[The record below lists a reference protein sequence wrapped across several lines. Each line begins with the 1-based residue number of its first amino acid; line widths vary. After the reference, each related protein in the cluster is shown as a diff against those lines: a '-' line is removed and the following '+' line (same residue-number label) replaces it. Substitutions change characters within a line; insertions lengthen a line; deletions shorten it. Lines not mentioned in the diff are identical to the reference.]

1 MVNFTRIIITLLLF
15 ISLTSSYAKNL
26 SGNFPPRDTATQV
39 SNPLHHSETDS
50 TEQFIVDML
59 NCHPIF
65 TECWDNT
72 ETFPYEAVRL
82 EDLPEKI
89 ALPLLSK
96 AEQFTLTWYG
106 KVNSK
111 YKRRWGRQHH
121 GIDIHLHTG
130 NSVYAAFDGI
140 VRYAQYNKSGFGN
153 CVVIRHL
160 NGLET
165 VYAHLSRIQV
175 PLNGF
180 VKSGDIIGL
189 GGNTGRSQGPHLHFE
204 VRYKDFSIDPEWLI
218 DLSGQK
224 LKVDTLRMNRKDLLA
239 ERYPKSTLP
248 LKQTDSNA
256 IRSSDHETDSLRMMH
271 PSSDQET
278 MEMPATLPVVKI
290 EPAPLPL
297 KKAPAVRKAKP
308 SSYTIRKGD
317 NLTLISKK
325 TGVPLVSLKKLNPKI
340 NDKKLQPGK
349 TIKLR

>member
-1 MVNFTRIIITLLLF
+1 M
-15 ISLTSSYAKNL
+15 L
-26 SGNFPPRDTATQV
+26 S
-39 SNPLHHSETDS
+39 
-50 TEQFIVDML
+50 
-59 NCHPIF
+59 CHPIF
-65 TECWDNT
+65 TECWDNK
-72 ETFPYEAVRL
+72 ETFPYEAIRL

-89 ALPLLSK
+89 ELPLLSK
-96 AEQFTLTWYG
+96 KEQFTLTWYG

-130 NSVYAAFDGI
+130 NNVYAAFDGI

-165 VYAHLSRIQV
+165 IYAHLSRIQAS
-175 PLNGF
+175 LNSF

-218 DLSGQK
+218 DLPGQK
-224 LKVDTLRMNRKDLLA
+224 LKVDTLRMNRNNLLA
-239 ERYPKSTLP
+239 ERYPGSTLTNI
-248 LKQTDSNA
+248 KTDNNPITSTNQ
-256 IRSSDHETDSLRMMH
+256 ETDSLRMMH
-271 PSSDQET
+271 PEAGQEI
-278 MEMPATLPVVKI
+278 PAIPTAQSAVKT
-290 EPAPLPL
+290 EPPPL
-297 KKAPAVRKAKP
+297 KKAPAVRKSKP

-317 NLTLISKK
+317 NLTLIAKK
-325 TGVPLVSLKKLNPKI
+325 TGISLRSLKKLNPNI
-340 NDKKLQPGK
+340 SDKKLQPGK

>member
-1 MVNFTRIIITLLLF
+1 MVNFTQIIITLFLLM
-15 ISLTSSYAKNL
+15 SLTSSYTGDM
-26 SGNFPPRDTATQV
+26 SVNFPSRDTATQDV
-39 SNPLHHSETDS
+39 KHLHQSEKDS
-50 TEQFIVDML
+50 TEQVTLDLL

-65 TECWDNT
+65 TECWDNK
-72 ETFPYEAVRL
+72 ETFPYEVIRL
-82 EDLPEKI
+82 EDLPEMI
-89 ALPLLSK
+89 ELPLLRK
-96 AEQFTLTWYG
+96 TEQFTLTWYG

-111 YKRRWGRQHH
+111 YKKRWGRQHH
-121 GIDIHLHTG
+121 GIDLHLNTG
-130 NSVYAAFDGI
+130 NNVYAAFDGI

-165 VYAHLSRIQV
+165 VYAHLSRIHV

-218 DLSGQK
+218 DLSGQQ
-224 LKVDTLRMNRKDLLA
+224 LKVDTLRVNRNNLLA
-239 ERYPKSTLP
+239 ERYPRSTLSSI
-248 LKQTDSNA
+248 KTDKNP
-256 IRSSDHETDSLRMMH
+256 ITPTHHETDSLRMMH
-271 PSSDQET
+271 PEVGQET
-278 MEMPATLPVVKI
+278 VDIPASIPVVKT
-290 EPAPLPL
+290 EPVPLPL
-297 KKAPAVRKAKP
+297 KKAPAVKKAKP

-317 NLTLISKK
+317 NLTLIAKK
-325 TGVPLVSLKKLNPKI
+325 TGVSLGSLKKLNPNI